1 MHKFQIPANRDPTE
15 DLIHRTNATF
25 SQGSTTWIDMGYESG
40 FWPRQEGSWCIL
52 SEECV
57 ASFSEPLLAI
67 CNRSALF
74 IIILLG
80 FHISNYGLGSDFCL
94 HLLVIVYTE
103 LYRPWISSASIKVW
117 LQWQASWTTT
127 SARSVPEATKSGN
140 AKRTV
145 GVMNRFTAIAHLTET
160 SSTDLFKQELKA
172 TPHNSI
178 DLTSTDRIEL
188 AELGAELRQGCLPC
202 YKNPSEENACSV

>member
-15 DLIHRTNATF
+15 ELIHRTNATF

-52 SEECV
+52 SEEFV

-80 FHISNYGLGSDFCL
+80 FHISNYGLGSDLCL

-117 LQWQASWTTT
+117 LQWQASWMTT

-160 SSTDLFKQELKA
+160 SSADKSWRPLRT
-172 TPHNSI
+172 I
-178 DLTSTDRIEL
+178 RLTWQARTALNWPRSGQNCGKDACHAI
-188 AELGAELRQGCLPC
+188 
-202 YKNPSEENACSV
+202 NPSKENACSV